1 MVFNA
6 TSIGVCS
13 RNCISFIISID
24 IVFVV
29 AMYQNRLLL
38 VVVGIVGALPRVPIV
53 AVPATFRIRW

>member
-1 MVFNA
+1 MVFND
-6 TSIGVCS
+6 TSIGVYS

-38 VVVGIVGALPRVPIV
+38 AVVGIVGALPRVPTV
-53 AVPATFRIRW
+53 GVPATSRGRW